1 VWAVGPQETKA
12 TTGSTVSYSGST
24 LAFKAAALP
33 VNTVAPAIAGSAA
46 DGTALAS
53 DTGTWTTP
61 GPTFYTSQWQRC
73 DGGGANYVDLAGA
86 TTSAYTPFSAVNSKV
101 RVVVTATNTAGSA
114 TAASAATARVAAT
127 ALTTPPVTAGLQLWY
142 DASAENLAEGTFV
155 NTWHDRSGNGRDL
168 TPHSRAR
175 SR

>member
-1 VWAVGPQETKA
+1 HRHLSGRDGDDDLVRDRVRLQRNRAGARLRRVGDGERQHEDAYRRRDTRDR
-12 TTGSTVSYSGST
+12 
-24 LAFKAAALP
+24 
-33 VNTVAPAIAGSAA
+33 AGERDGPRSLQHAGDA
-46 DGTALAS
+46 DAHRHARLHRS
-53 DTGTWTTP
+53 RP
-61 GPTFYTSQWQRC
+61 GER
-73 DGGGANYVDLAGA
+73 ANYVDLAGA

-155 NTWHDRSGNGRDL
+155 N
-168 TPHSRAR
+168 
-175 SR
+175 